1 MSQEYAP
8 LVLDDVV
15 HIMSPSPAP
24 QQPET
29 DDPEMTLRDG
39 TSSPEPVQETDI
51 VQMRKRVLDMHLSH
65 KGDSHANAREKELAD
80 MVRIPYAP
88 VL

>member
-15 HIMSPSPAP
+15 HILSPSPTP

-29 DDPEMTLRDG
+29 DDPEMTLRDK

-51 VQMRKRVLDMHLSH
+51 IQMRKRVLDMHTSH
-65 KGDSHANAREKELAD
+65 KEDPHANTREKELAD
-80 MVRIPYAP
+80 MVRISYAP